1 MSFDQFSADTD
12 SQGHWG
18 LIDRIYE
25 TGQSP
30 KSWPL
35 LLDSLFNSFSFDENA
50 DSAASNGHGTSLQDL
65 WPHFERAL
73 SLNTYIDDVT
83 SNTAKMAHA
92 DFPYPLVLIND
103 ALEIVY
109 RNAEG
114 VRLFP
119 PQSGIEVN
127 GQKVTITNSDV
138 ANRLST
144 FVRASQGDK
153 PDRSI
158 SPLCHDEQSNNHL
171 VAISLPRESSSNL
184 VALGWLDPVDQ
195 GRLTTGHFRQLYD
208 LTDAESRV
216 LDLILRG
223 HETDEVACS
232 LSIASPTVR
241 AHLKNIY
248 RKTATAG
255 KNDLIQ
261 TIRCGPALL
270 RRFLAPRTEM
280 YTDTAD
286 AEDRRNQ
293 IMALSDGRQ
302 LGFAEFGSRN
312 GTPILLVHNL
322 IGSRLQ
328 LPTSEENLVAQGL
341 RLIVPDRPGVGL
353 SDVQHRPSFRLW
365 GNDIGELADHL
376 CLDRFD
382 MVGSSMGAIY
392 GLALVHNQPNRIRR
406 FAMVSC
412 LPEIA
417 DGGMARNLLPSTR
430 RLFQLARYAPA
441 LLKTI
446 LKFIVRKGP
455 DAYLDELVCDLPQL
469 DQRLYEDPAF
479 HRMMVRA
486 ISETLRQ
493 GTAAIFDDIRVMA
506 NPWGFTPESIRVPV
520 HYWHGQDDTM
530 APHSMVR
537 EFADRIPDCTQHLV
551 EKESH
556 WLLFRQWNAIVAE
569 LLR

>member
-1 MSFDQFSADTD
+1 MSFDESSADAGG
-12 SQGHWG
+12 QGHWG

-35 LLDSLFNSFSFDENA
+35 LLDSLFNSFSFGESI
-50 DSAASNGHGTSLQDL
+50 DSAASTVPGTSLQEL

-73 SLNTYIDDVT
+73 ALNSYIDEVA
-83 SNTAKMAHA
+83 SNTAEMAHA

-103 ALEIVY
+103 AFDIVY

-114 VRLFP
+114 VRPFP

-127 GQKVTITNSDV
+127 GQKVSITSSDV
-138 ANRLST
+138 ANRLSA
-144 FVRASQGDK
+144 FVRASHGGN
-153 PDRSI
+153 PDRTV

-171 VAISLPRESSSNL
+171 VAISLPREPGRNL

-195 GRLTTGHFRQLYD
+195 GRLTTEHFRQLYN
-208 LTDAESRV
+208 LTDAESNV

-223 HETDEVACS
+223 QETDEVAHS

-241 AHLKNIY
+241 AHLKSIY

-255 KNDLIQ
+255 KSDLIQ

-280 YTDTAD
+280 YADTKEAKN
-286 AEDRRNQ
+286 RRNQ
-293 IMALSDGRQ
+293 TVPLSDGRQ
-302 LGFAEFGSRN
+302 LGFAEFGARN

-328 LPTSEENLVAQGL
+328 LPTGEENLIAQGS

-353 SDVQHRPSFRLW
+353 SSPQPHPSLRLW
-365 GNDIGELADHL
+365 SNDIGELADHL
-376 CLDRFD
+376 GLNQFD

-392 GLALVHNQPNRIRR
+392 GLALAHNQPNRIRR

-417 DGGMARNLLPSTR
+417 GGKMTRNILPSTR
-430 RLFQLARYAPA
+430 RLFQLARYAPS

-446 LKFIVRKGP
+446 LRFIVRKGP

-479 HRMMVRA
+479 HRMMVSAVR
-486 ISETLRQ
+486 ETLRQ
-493 GTAAIFDDIRVMA
+493 GAASIFDDIKVMA
-506 NPWGFTPESIRVPV
+506 NPWGFSPESIRVPV

-530 APHSMVR
+530 APHSMVQT
-537 EFADRIPDCTQHLV
+537 FADRIPDCTQHLV